1 MQQNILLHTGPGH
14 AWKLFSAWFSVLPTM
29 KSFRIFRAIFS
40 DSFEDFLKVFLRK
53 TFRKS
58 FKTILEYFPKYSQRN
73 HCRTTEN
80 HADNQFNQA
89 GFRSL
94 CNKIPFIIFERYI
107 PKQFVQSTKFLS
119 ESIHGLRAASK
130 NRSKTYGPPCIRMG
144 NTFIILSSWVMF
156 PSKRARKGPKGAIRF
171 QGRRKK

>member
-58 FKTILEYFPKYSQRN
+58 FKTILEYYPKYSQRN

-80 HADNQFNQA
+80 HADNQFSQA
-89 GFRSL
+89 GFRPL
-94 CNKIPFIIFERYI
+94 CNKIPFL
-107 PKQFVQSTKFLS
+107 KFWLS
-119 ESIHGLRAASK
+119 DQ
-130 NRSKTYGPPCIRMG
+130 Y
-144 NTFIILSSWVMF
+144 NTNMMRLFIIRLVLSHIDHCAIKIKKKINEFLCETEGCQVGEKPYPYVCSGKEF
-156 PSKRARKGPKGAIRF
+156 PALTHY
-171 QGRRKK
+171 

>member
-1 MQQNILLHTGPGH
+1 MSLQQTFIENCPIMQQNILLHTGPGH

-40 DSFEDFLKVFLRK
+40 DSFEDFLKVFLWK

-80 HADNQFNQA
+80 HADNQFSQA
-89 GFRSL
+89 GFRPRR
-94 CNKIPFIIFERYI
+94 NKIPFLINQIKKVNDVYI
-107 PKQFVQSTKFLS
+107 LKNENKQCV
-119 ESIHGLRAASK
+119 
-130 NRSKTYGPPCIRMG
+130 
-144 NTFIILSSWVMF
+144 VMLF
-156 PSKRARKGPKGAIRF
+156 K
-171 QGRRKK
+171 